1 MKKTLTVSISALLIL
16 MLCLTA
22 CSTVDA
28 EGLWENATYRRDKT
42 FGNGEK
48 TVTVEVKAGD
58 DSVTFTIKTDKDTL
72 GEALL
77 EHGLIDGDQGAF
89 GLYVKSVNGI
99 VADYDIDKSY
109 WSLYKD
115 GEYSMT
121 GVDTTKIADGEHYEL
136 VYTK

>member
-1 MKKTLTVSISALLIL
+1 

-77 EHGLIDGDQGAF
+77 DHGLIDGDQGAF

-121 GVDTTKIADGEHYEL
+121 GVDTTKIADGEHYEI

>member
-1 MKKTLTVSISALLIL
+1 MKKPLTVSISALLIL

-77 EHGLIDGDQGAF
+77 DHGLIDGDQGAF

>member
-1 MKKTLTVSISALLIL
+1 

-77 EHGLIDGDQGAF
+77 DHGLIDGDQGAF